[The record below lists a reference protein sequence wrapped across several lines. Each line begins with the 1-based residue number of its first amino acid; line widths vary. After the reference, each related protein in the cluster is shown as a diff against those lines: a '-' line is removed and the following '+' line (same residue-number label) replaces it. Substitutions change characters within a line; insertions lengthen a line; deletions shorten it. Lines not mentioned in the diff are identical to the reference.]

1 VKVRAGFV
9 LVAALVAIV
18 IIALLITGAL
28 FASSQDLA
36 VSRNE
41 IRDQQALGAAEYA
54 IARALESWDAVARE
68 SMRSGQTAQL
78 PPISS
83 GFFETRVYA
92 TRLDTA
98 LYAVVAESRVAS
110 GEAPGLRR
118 SVGIVVRTI
127 RDGTPVNPPL
137 RVSEQA
143 WAALY

>member
-1 VKVRAGFV
+1 MKVRAGFV

-28 FASSQDLA
+28 FASGQDLA

-54 IARALESWDAVARE
+54 IARALERWDPAARE
-68 SMRSGQTAQL
+68 PMRSGQTAQL
-78 PPISS
+78 APVSS
-83 GFFETRVYA
+83 GYFESSVYV

-98 LYAVVAESRVAS
+98 LYAVVAESRMTAVAAS
-110 GEAPGLRR
+110 GLRR

-127 RDGTPVNPPL
+127 RDGAPVNPPL

-143 WAALY
+143 WTALY

>member
-1 VKVRAGFV
+1 MKSRAGFI

-28 FASSQDLA
+28 FASGQDLA

-54 IARALESWDAVARE
+54 IARALESWDPPARE
-68 SMRSGQTAQL
+68 TMRSGQTAQVAAV
-78 PPISS
+78 PT
-83 GFFETRVYA
+83 GFFETTLFV

-98 LYAVVAESRVAS
+98 LYAVVARSRMSSAEGS
-110 GEAPGLRR
+110 GLRR
-118 SVGIVVRTI
+118 SVGIVVQTI
-127 RDGTPVNPPL
+127 RGGVPVNPPL

-143 WAALY
+143 WTALY

>member
-1 VKVRAGFV
+1 MKGRAGFI

-28 FASSQDLA
+28 FASGQDLA

-41 IRDQQALGAAEYA
+41 IRDQQALGTAEFA
-54 IARALESWDAVARE
+54 IARALESWDSPARE

-78 PPISS
+78 AAVSA
-83 GFFETRVYA
+83 GYFESTVFV

-98 LYAVVAESRVAS
+98 LYAVVARSRMSSAEGS
-110 GEAPGLRR
+110 GLRR
-118 SVGIVVRTI
+118 SVGIVVQTI
-127 RDGTPVNPPL
+127 RDGAPVSPPL

-143 WAALY
+143 WTALY